1 MLLLYVSDKIL
12 GEPEAIFKKMKNIG
26 PPCRTFF
33 KIEIIKEF
41 LHSINYFYDKASIK
55 ASL

>member
-1 MLLLYVSDKIL
+1 MLLLYVIDKIL
-12 GEPEAIFKKMKNIG
+12 RGARGNLKKMKNIG

-33 KIEIIKEF
+33 KMEIIKEF
-41 LHSINYFYDKASIK
+41 LHLKNYFYDKASIK

>member
-33 KIEIIKEF
+33 KMEIIKEF
-41 LHSINYFYDKASIK
+41 LHLKNYFYDKASIK

>member
-1 MLLLYVSDKIL
+1 MLLLYVIDKIL
-12 GEPEAIFKKMKNIG
+12 RGARGNLKKMKNIG

-41 LHSINYFYDKASIK
+41 LHLKNYFYDKASIK